1 MLEEFLNNKAA
12 GLLVMSQPASKKENQ
27 EGKED
32 GLATTITDSPVMVEY
47 NLEEIPNEKQPLPIV
62 KGCFIATAAM
72 GSDLHPYVQSLREFR
87 DNILLQSRYKGK
99 FESLLDKYYLLS
111 PPIARAMERNLY
123 LKVFLR
129 YSLVYPTVFT
139 IKIVLPIFDAVLGI
153 GKDAKRTTEEKRLTI

>member
-1 MLEEFLNNKAA
+1 LLEEFLNNKAA
-12 GLLVMSQPASKKENQ
+12 GSLVMSQPASKKENQ

-32 GLATTITDSPVMVEY
+32 GFATATDSPIMVEY
-47 NLEEIPNEKQPLPIV
+47 DLGKIPKKKQPLPIV

-72 GSDLHPYVQSLREFR
+72 GSDLHPHVQSLREFR

-123 LKVFLR
+123 LKLFLR
-129 YSLVYPTVFT
+129 YSLVYPTVFA
-139 IKIVLPIFDAVLGI
+139 IKIVLPVFDAVLGI
-153 GKDAKRTTEEKRLTI
+153 GKDAERKTEEKKLTI